1 MACAQG
7 GRRRPLS
14 SLASPSV
21 GRGVAPTSV
30 QGRRAGLWLELT
42 VRGHWVPGVFFFGWL
57 LILAFCCF
65 VLPFLR
71 YD

>member
-42 VRGHWVPGVFFFGWL
+42 VRGHWVPGVFFFWL
-57 LILAFCCF
+57 VVDFGFLLFCF
-65 VLPFLR
+65 TIFEV
-71 YD
+71 